1 MLTEHC
7 GTATT
12 GRRPMPQS
20 QCTRSTPLCSMSEPL
35 APSASFRARTLLP
48 GPMIVAELC
57 DERRRYVGTGAKAA
71 AVPTRDL
78 IMARGPGCLNE
89 AEDGIGSST
98 VTSRVRDIIRDS
110 PTPAV
115 SCAMV
120 AQALFVSE
128 SHLRRLLAAE
138 GNSFRRIRDEHRTGL
153 ALEALQSGRPLEVLS
168 NELGFSDKRAFRR
181 AFRRWT
187 GDSPTSMRALMS
199 NERCSQ
205 AKCAC

>member
-1 MLTEHC
+1 MLDVDSTCSHRVVR
-7 GTATT
+7 
-12 GRRPMPQS
+12 GRTVLS
-20 QCTRSTPLCSMSEPL
+20 
-35 APSASFRARTLLP
+35 
-48 GPMIVAELC
+48 GPMIDPGLC
-57 DERRRYVGTGAKAA
+57 DERRRFVEAGANGAAFQACDLTMVRGT
-71 AVPTRDL
+71 V
-78 IMARGPGCLNE
+78 CLNE
-89 AEDGIGSST
+89 AQDGIDSSA
-98 VTSRVRDIIRDS
+98 VTSRVRDIIRAS

-128 SHLRRLLAAE
+128 AHLRRLLAAE

-153 ALEALQSGRPLEVLS
+153 ALEALWNGRPLEVLS

-199 NERCSQ
+199 DERCAQ
-205 AKCAC
+205 ATGAECN

>member
-1 MLTEHC
+1 MLDVD
-7 GTATT
+7 ATCPHRVV
-12 GRRPMPQS
+12 G
-20 QCTRSTPLCSMSEPL
+20 
-35 APSASFRARTLLP
+35 ARTWLS
-48 GPMIVAELC
+48 GPMIDAGLC
-57 DERRRYVGTGAKAA
+57 DERSRHVGARANSAA
-71 AVPTRDL
+71 FPACDL
-78 IMARGPGCLNE
+78 TMARGPVCLNE

-98 VTSRVRDIIRDS
+98 VSSRVRDIIRAS
-110 PTPAV
+110 RTSAV

-128 SHLRRLLAAE
+128 AHLRRLLAAE

-153 ALEALQSGRPLEVLS
+153 ALEALRNGRPLEVLS
-168 NELGFSDKRAFRR
+168 NELGFSDTRAFRR

-205 AKCAC
+205 AKVQSS